1 MESCDD
7 SLFVEIRKQ
16 LHIESNEEISSAI
29 TALIAESERMDT
41 QASSEETYTLQKM
54 VAALSNEKDELETNL
69 KYYQNH
75 NDKLR
80 DMLCGLLEI
89 IPVDQSEMRQV
100 VEEIV
105 KLLSLED

>member
-1 MESCDD
+1 
-7 SLFVEIRKQ
+7 
-16 LHIESNEEISSAI
+16 
-29 TALIAESERMDT
+29 MDT

-89 IPVDQSEMRQV
+89 IPVD
-100 VEEIV
+100 
-105 KLLSLED
+105 